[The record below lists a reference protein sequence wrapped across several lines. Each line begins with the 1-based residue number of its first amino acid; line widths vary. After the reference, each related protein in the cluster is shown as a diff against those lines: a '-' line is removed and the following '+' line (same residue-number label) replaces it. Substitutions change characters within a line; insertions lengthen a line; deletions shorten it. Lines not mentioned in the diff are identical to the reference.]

1 MHSRKHKRGGIMFPG
16 GKTKALTFSYDD
28 GIVSDKKLVKI
39 LNEYGM
45 KGTFN
50 LNSGIMT
57 HANNWD
63 YMGFRAMRMNVDEIG
78 DLYDGHEIA
87 VHCLTHPD
95 LTAQDD
101 DTVKNEILADKANLE
116 RMFGRTVCGMAYP
129 IGYYD
134 DRVKKLVAECGIKY
148 SRTVESTHSF
158 DIPDD
163 LISYGPTCHHND
175 EKIFELAEEFI
186 SLKTE
191 KPQVFYIWG
200 HSYEYDAQNN
210 WDRLEKLC
218 RMLAGKDDIYY
229 CSNAQ
234 ALLGV

>member
-1 MHSRKHKRGGIMFPG
+1 MFPG
-16 GKTKALTFSYDD
+16 GKTKAVTFSYDD

-45 KGTFN
+45 KGTVN
-50 LNSGIMT
+50 VNSGIMT
-57 HANNWD
+57 HASNWD
-63 YMGFRAMRMNVDEIG
+63 YMGFRAMRMNVAEIG

-87 VHCLTHPD
+87 THCLTHPD
-95 LTAQDD
+95 LTIQDD
-101 DTVKNEILADKANLE
+101 ETVKNEILVDVANLE
-116 RMFGRTVCGMAYP
+116 RMFGGKVCGMAYP

-163 LISYGPTCHHND
+163 LIAYNPTCHHND
-175 EKIFELAEEFI
+175 EKLFELAEEFI
-186 SLKTE
+186 SLKAE

-218 RMLAGKDDIYY
+218 SMLAGRDDIYY
-229 CSNAQ
+229 CTNAQ
-234 ALLGV
+234 AFGCDV